1 MESNKKRLQ
10 IITNYEDLLRKTI
23 ATYNEVYKT
32 DFVIAGFLYDEVTRA
47 LVDFSEA
54 SAHDVFQMG
63 VNFGVPVSILIKPL
77 LNLRDPVGIS

>member
-23 ATYNEVYKT
+23 KTYNEVYKT
-32 DFVIAGFLYDEVTRA
+32 DFEIAGFMYDEVMRA

-54 SAHDVFQMG
+54 SVHDVFQMG
-63 VNFGVPVSILIKPL
+63 VVFGRACEHLDKASSQAPRSSW
-77 LNLRDPVGIS
+77 D

>member
-23 ATYNEVYKT
+23 ETFNEVYKT
-32 DFVIAGFLYDEVTRA
+32 DFVIAGFMHDEVTRA

-54 SAHDVFQMG
+54 TVHDVFLMG
-63 VNFGVPVSILIKPL
+63 VTFGRACEHLDKASSQPPRS
-77 LNLRDPVGIS
+77 SWA